1 MSSRVTPLP
10 KGTIK
15 RTPEDFVVEEI
26 PAYEPCGEGDHLY
39 VRFTKRGLTTDDV
52 AAKIARAAGVPVRD
66 VGIAGMKDKIA
77 VTTQTISLPI
87 PPKDGE
93 RLEAGVRALTID
105 GVTILDAR
113 RHTNKL
119 RTGHLA
125 GNRFSIV
132 VSGIEAGRTDE
143 VVSSLEG
150 VAKDGLP
157 NAFGPQRFGRG
168 KDNADKARAWLSGR
182 SPAPRDNRLK
192 RLLFSAL
199 QSELF
204 NRVLDARVGQG
215 TWNTALVGDLVKRR
229 HGHALFVWTG
239 EDGDED
245 GQPLPTGPMFG
256 VKMRDPEGEP
266 FAIEQ
271 RVLGEGLGEG
281 VDLGST
287 RNFGE
292 GTRRPLCLWLDGFG
306 IERLERDSGFRVN
319 FVLPKGGYATSVLGT
334 ALALE
339 EGRPVLA
346 PADAPT
352 DAPPEPSTPDARMDN
367 DELSERLRESDR
379 E

>member
-10 KGTIK
+10 KGTFK

-52 AAKIARAAGVPVRD
+52 AAKIARAVGVPVRD

-93 RLEAGVRALTID
+93 RLEAGVRALTIE

-132 VSGIEAGRTDE
+132 VSGIESGRTDD
-143 VVSSLEG
+143 VVSSLAG
-150 VAKDGLP
+150 VAKEGLP

-168 KDNADKARAWLSGR
+168 KDNAEKARAWLSGR

-199 QSELF
+199 QAELF
-204 NRVLDARVGQG
+204 NRVLDARLAEG

-229 HGHALFVWTG
+229 HGHALFLWRG
-239 EDGDED
+239 EDGGEEQ
-245 GQPLPTGPMFG
+245 GKGIPLPTGPMFG

-266 FAIEQ
+266 LAIEQ
-271 RVLGEGLGEG
+271 RVLREGLGEG

-292 GTRRPLCLWLDGFG
+292 GTRRPLCLWLDEFG
-306 IERLERDSGFRVN
+306 IERLAEDSGLRVN

-339 EGRPVLA
+339 ESRPVLA
-346 PADAPT
+346 PADAPA
-352 DAPPEPSTPDARMDN
+352 DPSTPDARMDN
-367 DELSERLRESDR
+367 DEATERLR
-379 E
+379 